1 MAIGVN
7 HSSSLLGLPQVVL
20 RLDLDA
26 RHSLGHEERCFGVGG
41 LVRRRKA
48 VVMLEARPY
57 PMHR

>member
-41 LVRRRKA
+41 LA
-48 VVMLEARPY
+48 ESLGDAR
-57 PMHR
+57 